1 MSTAPFACLSRSRWP
16 VHAGRSSRSLTKGPP
31 RQRTTRRSRVSA
43 RWPRIGTGRRRTP
56 RGRTFNRIDR
66 EESVCLLLQKM
77 AAGESA
83 EALLEAY
90 PQLSRADLQA
100 VWEYAA
106 RSAAEEVVL
115 AED

>member
-1 MSTAPFACLSRSRWP
+1 IP
-16 VHAGRSSRSLTKGPP
+16 VY
-31 RQRTTRRSRVSA
+31 
-43 RWPRIGTGRRRTP
+43 
-56 RGRTFNRIDR
+56 
-66 EESVCLLLQKM
+66 LLLQKM
-77 AAGESA
+77 AAGESP

-115 AED
+115 TEE